1 MMCDNFHN
9 VCYTKTK
16 GFVYYF
22 ASSILIIISDNITQG
37 ENRNNSLVHYL
48 NQDFIFL
55 PYLGPSLIE
64 SNFYDNR
71 ILAII
76 FT

>member
-1 MMCDNFHN
+1 MCDNFHN

-22 ASSILIIISDNITQG
+22 ASHILIKSSDNITQG
-37 ENRNNSLVHYL
+37 EKNRNNNLVHYL

-55 PYLGPSLIE
+55 PYLGSSLIE

-71 ILAII
+71 ILAKIS
-76 FT
+76 